1 MSRLNLKNII
11 KNSEKI
17 EPKSYCRENFSNIKP
32 K

>member
-17 EPKSYCRENFSNIKP
+17 EPKSYCETKNLQL
-32 K
+32 